1 MAADDDDGD
10 ADDHD
15 VDDHDDADDAHA
27 HDDDDYLRVACYLA
41 APVSHVTPER
51 TCHRE
56 SKFAVPLSAPCQ
68 DPTHAHKRVHS
79 TRRRQ
84 TRGGMGIVSHIAPSA
99 SIRPRSRAGALR
111 IATVSREAL
120 KRPSTTLF
128 QIQVENAL
136 CYHDLTFCGVWRW
149 YP

>member
-1 MAADDDDGD
+1 MATDDYDGD
-10 ADDHD
+10 YDADHA
-15 VDDHDDADDAHA
+15 DDHDDAHDAHA
-27 HDDDDYLRVACYLA
+27 DDDDDHLRVACYLA

-51 TCHRE
+51 TCHKE

-68 DPTHAHKRVHS
+68 DPTHVHKRVRS

-84 TRGGMGIVSHIAPSA
+84 TRGGKGIVSHIAPSA
-99 SIRPRSRAGALR
+99 SIRPRWRAGALR